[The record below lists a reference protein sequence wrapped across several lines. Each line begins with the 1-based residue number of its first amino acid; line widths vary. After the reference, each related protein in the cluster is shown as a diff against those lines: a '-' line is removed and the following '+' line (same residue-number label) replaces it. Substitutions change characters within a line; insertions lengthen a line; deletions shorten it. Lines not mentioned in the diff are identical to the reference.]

1 MRVLAVDTSSSTGSV
16 ALVDAGPSSAP
27 FVIEVL
33 ATASARVSNAHGE
46 SLLPLIDAVLKSAR
60 VDRASID
67 LLAVGIGPGS
77 FTGTRIAVATMKGIA
92 IATVKPLRGVDAF
105 AALAVD
111 SGAIDARPIAIAIDA
126 RKSEVYVSAVAV
138 RDGEV
143 ISLVAPAHLPPE
155 RAFAYL
161 APSIE
166 EVFFAVG
173 DGVHLVHELAQ
184 HRRRRIEADVP
195 RAASVAAVAAARH
208 NRNPVDEVD
217 VLEPLYV
224 RPPDV
229 TIPTR
234 TPGLP
239 RSNIHIPRSRLAG
252 DPGKPGPT
260 K

>member
-1 MRVLAVDTSSSTGSV
+1 MRVLAVDTSSPTGSV
-16 ALVDAGPSSAP
+16 ALVEAGADP

-60 VDRASID
+60 VERASIE

-92 IATVKPLRGVDAF
+92 IATGTPLRGIDAF
-105 AALAVD
+105 AALALD
-111 SGAIDARPIAIAIDA
+111 AGALDDRPIAIAIDA
-126 RKSEVYVSAVAV
+126 RKSEVYVSAVRV
-138 RDGEV
+138 RDGET
-143 ISLVAPAHLPPE
+143 ISLVDPAHLAPD

-166 EVFFAVG
+166 EVFVAVG
-173 DGVHLVHELAQ
+173 DGVHLIHELTH
-184 HRRRRIEADVP
+184 HRRRRVEADVP
-195 RAASVAAVAAARH
+195 RATSVAALAAARH

-217 VLEPLYV
+217 TLEPLYV

-239 RSNIHIPRSRLAG
+239 RSKI
-252 DPGKPGPT
+252 GPT